1 MKRINEFRP
10 RPSILLG
17 LVLLCLLPLAGFAQ
31 NARLQLNNLEKL
43 SDKAVE
49 ANDVALDGA
58 TLLLASSFMKMDHDP
73 KALQINDILRNLK
86 GIYVKNYKFSQPNE
100 YSQSDVDNIRVQLG
114 GPGWSRIVENRD
126 KSSGATNEIYFM
138 KDGDNIAGVAILV
151 AEPKEL
157 TVVNIVGSI
166 DLSKL
171 GALAGNFGIPNVGG
185 QSPNKPTADTGSG
198 NAVSG
203 PFQAGTKGN
212 TAAAGA
218 VR

>member
-1 MKRINEFRP
+1 MKRINVLRP
-10 RPSILLG
+10 LG
-17 LVLLCLLPLAGFAQ
+17 LALLCLVPLAGLAQ

-49 ANDVALDGA
+49 ANDVTLDGA

-73 KALQINDILRNLK
+73 KATQINDILRNLK
-86 GIYVKNYKFSQPNE
+86 GIYVKNYKFDQPNE
-100 YSQSDVDNIRVQLG
+100 YSQSDVDNIRVQLA

-126 KSSGATNEIYFM
+126 KRSGATNEIYFM

-198 NAVSG
+198 NAVSD
-203 PFQAGTKGN
+203 PSQPGTKGN